1 MTTLLDLP
9 VKELLEEFGKGKGM
23 TGAGATAAL
32 GALSATH
39 ILVSVCKLTVGKEQY
54 TDVQQDIIALQK
66 QLEQQHIPLLV
77 RCIDGDANV
86 VRNMLRLRLQR
97 DSATDDNEKNE
108 LKQQAAAALKPAAD
122 MMLLLSNTCLEIIP
136 GALQLYNTG
145 LKSARGDVAM
155 AFSSLLSAASSGL
168 YAALKN
174 IQAAKGAAWTTD
186 RRSQVETC
194 FGRLHEYQYIFNGRL
209 ARLYNKTMF

>member
-1 MTTLLDLP
+1 MATLLDLS

-32 GALSATH
+32 GALSAAH
-39 ILVSVCKLTVGKEQY
+39 ILVSVCKLTTGKEQY
-54 TDVQQDIIALQK
+54 ASVQQDISALQQ
-66 QLEQQHIPLLV
+66 QLETVSIPALQACMQADADAV
-77 RCIDGDANV
+77 RD
-86 VRNMLRLRLQR
+86 MLRLRILR
-97 DSATDDNEKNE
+97 DKTTTEAERNELAQQALAALEPATDS
-108 LKQQAAAALKPAAD
+108 
-122 MMLLLSNTCLEIIP
+122 MLQLSTTCLEIIP
-136 GALQLYNTG
+136 AALQLYNIG

-174 IQAAKGAAWTTD
+174 IHAARGAAWTSD

-209 ARLYNKTMF
+209 ARLYNQAMF